1 MAEDNEFDDAI
12 NDAKVEVIALLGAT
26 TMTVSQILKLGRG
39 AVIELDARV
48 GDEARLLVR
57 DNLIARGDVVVVD
70 DKIGLT
76 ITEMVKRSY

>member
-1 MAEDNEFDDAI
+1 MADSEEAEDAI
-12 NDAKVEVIALLGAT
+12 NDAVVEVIALLGAT

-57 DNLIARGDVVVVD
+57 DNLIARGEVMVVD

-76 ITEMVKRSY
+76 ITEMVKKTF

>member
-1 MAEDNEFDDAI
+1 MADSEEAEDAI
-12 NDAKVEVIALLGAT
+12 NDAVVEVIALLGAT

-39 AVIELDARV
+39 AMIELDARV

-57 DNLIARGDVVVVD
+57 DNLIARGEVMVVD

-76 ITEMVKRSY
+76 ITEMVKKTF

>member
-1 MAEDNEFDDAI
+1 MADSEEAEDAI
-12 NDAKVEVIALLGAT
+12 NDAVVEVIALLGAT

-39 AVIELDARV
+39 SVIELDARV

-57 DNLIARGDVVVVD
+57 DNLIARGEVMVVD

-76 ITEMVKRSY
+76 ITEMVKKTF